1 MRHRF
6 GSRALGAVVA
16 VSLLGVA
23 GGVSDVDALL
33 FHPEGRPAAVSV
45 PHAESA
51 AGAACHADRCLLAV
65 VLANQGVASPRWA
78 PAHGAPVP
86 RCAVATAHP
95 SAPPRSRPH
104 RALQPRAPPP
114 LA

>member
-6 GSRALGAVVA
+6 GSRALGALVA
-16 VSLLGVA
+16 LSLLGVA

-51 AGAACHADRCLLAV
+51 SGAACHADRCTLAL
-65 VLANQGVASPRWA
+65 VLANQGMASAVWA
-78 PAHGAPVP
+78 PAHGSAAPQ
-86 RCAVATAHP
+86 RAAAATP
-95 SAPPRSRPH
+95 CGAPPRSRPH
-104 RALQPRAPPP
+104 RDLQPRAPPP